1 LNDYCLYQKMTASTR
16 EDADLLAACSN
27 GDEQALGALYDRY
40 GKLAYGVALRV
51 LDDSA
56 LAEDAVQDAF
66 VTVWRQAATYD
77 PARGKAST
85 WILMLVHRRAVDLV
99 RRQHRFHARGVK
111 LEAAAPQTPVE
122 NVDEG
127 VVRRSEV
134 QAALRTLSSAERQ
147 ALGLAYWAGLRQ
159 SEIATALGIPSGT
172 VNSRIFNAMAKLREA
187 LRQATDLA
195 AVEP

>member
-1 LNDYCLYQKMTASTR
+1 MTASTR
-16 EDADLLAACSN
+16 EDPDLLAACSN

-40 GKLAYGVALRV
+40 AKRAYGVALHV
-51 LDDSA
+51 LHDSA

-85 WILMLVHRRAVDLV
+85 WILTLVHRRAVDLV
-99 RRQHRFHARGVK
+99 RRQHRFNARAVE
-111 LEAAAPQTPVE
+111 LEVAPPQSPAE
-122 NVDEG
+122 NVDEC

-134 QAALRTLSSAERQ
+134 QTALRTLSSAERQ
-147 ALGLAYWAGLRQ
+147 ALDLAYWGGLRQ

-187 LRQATDLA
+187 LRPATDLA

>member
-1 LNDYCLYQKMTASTR
+1 MTATAR
-16 EDADLLAACSN
+16 EDPDLLAACSN

-51 LDDSA
+51 LRDSA

-66 VTVWRQAATYD
+66 ISVWRQAATYD
-77 PARGKAST
+77 QTRGKAST
-85 WILMLVHRRAVDLV
+85 WILTLVHRRAVDLL
-99 RRQHRFHARGVK
+99 RRQHRFNTRAVE
-111 LEAAAPQTPVE
+111 LELAAPQTSVE
-122 NVDEG
+122 NVEEA
-127 VVRRSEV
+127 VLRRSEV
-134 QAALRTLSSAERQ
+134 QAAFRTLSSAERQ
-147 ALGLAYWAGLRQ
+147 ALDLAYWGGLRQ

-172 VNSRIFNAMAKLREA
+172 VNSRIFNAMAKLRDA